1 MTEWKK
7 LTRNPEL
14 TPVLTVELSVGGD
27 DMSVRLEHSPLT
39 KRRTTALAALIASA
53 AVFGTVCG
61 LPAGTATAQPPT
73 NPSKNSPEPK
83 KVDHA
88 NPVPADAQGRQPHE
102 RFALDKDRAI
112 FNRIEDFKP
121 VAAQS
126 DNPSEYLAW
135 CEFVTHARTFSATEL
150 DQYAARDLTPVDLL
164 KPQRSLFRCELLR
177 FDGRLM
183 CVRRLDAP
191 LFFRDNPDLGV
202 KELYE
207 ARLVPI
213 DESPLTPVSIVFTDL
228 PEQLAAVR
236 QKAPKEWLDLDGGET
251 WGTASGYYFKTM
263 SVPGEQANS
272 VVGVPVLVGKSVT
285 VTAGPPVPSGDNP
298 IALDPNVRVYKFI
311 RDDAPMIHTTPQGEE
326 WAEVEA
332 YNRILMHASR
342 FSAQTLEDHAR
353 SDVKFADLLQSVRK
367 DYKLACVKLE
377 GRLIS
382 LRRMES
388 NKELRAAGVD
398 QVFQGWLV
406 PVNTPGAHPVCV
418 VFTEPLAGVE
428 PADRVNKWVSF
439 AGYSFKLMRYES
451 AEKDPTDET
460 KHVWKKAPL
469 LIGKSPVPRPDPDRP
484 TQVTWS
490 AFTQSVIAGGVALAA
505 AGGALAWYFRRGDR
519 RSKEAVDAVRLRN
532 PFDAANSN

>member
-1 MTEWKK
+1 
-7 LTRNPEL
+7 
-14 TPVLTVELSVGGD
+14 
-27 DMSVRLEHSPLT
+27 MSARLEHSPRVQT
-39 KRRTTALAALIASA
+39 RTTALAALIASV
-53 AVFGTVCG
+53 AVFGAVCG
-61 LPAGTATAQPPT
+61 LPAATAQPPT
-73 NPSKNSPEPK
+73 SLSPSKNSSELK
-83 KVDHA
+83 KVDHE

-102 RFALDKDRAI
+102 KFVLNKDRAI

-126 DNPSEYLAW
+126 DNPDEYLAW
-135 CEFVTHARTFSATEL
+135 CEFVTHARTFSAAEL
-150 DQYAARDLTPVDLL
+150 DRYAARDLTPVDLL

-191 LFFRDNPDLGV
+191 LFFRDNPDFGV

-228 PEQLAAVR
+228 PDALAAVR
-236 QKAPKEWLDLDGGET
+236 QKAPKEWLDLDGAET

-285 VTAGPPVPSGDNP
+285 VTAGPPAPSGDNP

-311 RDDAPMIHTTPQGEE
+311 RDDAPMIRTAPQGEQ

-332 YNRILMHASR
+332 YNRILIHASR
-342 FSAQTLEDHAR
+342 FPAQTLEDHAR
-353 SDVKFADLLQSVRK
+353 DDLKFADLFLGVRK

-388 NKELRAAGVD
+388 NNELRAAGVN
-398 QVFQGWLV
+398 QVFEGWLV
-406 PVNTPGAHPVCV
+406 PANTPGGHPVCV

-428 PADRVNKWVSF
+428 PNGRVNKWVSF

-451 AEKDPTDET
+451 AEKDATDET
-460 KHVWKKAPL
+460 KHVWKNAPL
-469 LIGKSPVPRPDPDRP
+469 LIGNSPIPRPDPDRP
-484 TQVTWS
+484 TPVTWT

-519 RSKEAVDAVRLRN
+519 KSKEAVDAVRLRN